1 MTRAATRTGA
11 GVLERDH
18 ELAVLSDVLRAAAS
32 EHGGVVW
39 VEGPAGIG
47 KTRLLDAARER
58 AAALGMTVL
67 AARAARLERDF
78 AFGVVRG
85 LFETLVVR
93 RHGLLAG
100 AARLAAP
107 VVTSGPATVPGD
119 AQKSD
124 TDGDTD
130 AGSALH
136 GLYWLTANLAD
147 GGPVL
152 LVVDDAHVADAAS
165 LRALAYLGRRVSELG
180 VAIVLGAQPPAVH
193 TASPLVD
200 ALREAETT
208 IVLRPAPLS
217 PDGIEALV
225 RWRFPGTPDPSFT
238 VACHE
243 VTGGNP
249 LLVHALLAAVAEAG
263 GDADR
268 AGAEAVAALAPAVVA
283 TFVARRLREAGT
295 EAARV
300 ARAVAL
306 LDGRAELRHVVA
318 VSGLDAAVV
327 AQGAQTLVGARL
339 LHPGRPL
346 TFAHSLFAQAVADG
360 TDPAER
366 HRGHHRAA
374 DALAADGAGAEL
386 VAAHLLHTEALGD
399 PAVVARLRD
408 AGRAALAKGVPETA
422 MTYLRRAV
430 AEPPPAPE
438 RPAVLHE
445 LGAATARVS
454 YREGVALLEEAFAVA
469 VHPHRRGLIAL
480 ELAHAL
486 SVTLAF
492 ERALAVLDEARAG
505 LDDGSDLA
513 SELAAATVGLAR
525 RDPARRAA
533 AAELTRTLRRD
544 GRLPRRGGPALLA
557 TTALE
562 ALQTETDTSAVDL
575 AHEALAATLREHT
588 PDPGV
593 ILPATMVLVAID
605 HLEPV
610 RACAESILAG
620 ARRRGS
626 SYDFIGASV
635 LRAQTR
641 YLQGELV
648 EAEADA
654 RLADALAV
662 EHEAHSARR
671 YTVAW
676 LLIVLVERGLAHEAA
691 EAHEALAASGVRGTT
706 AYLLA
711 ACGRVHLALGR
722 AAEAVDHFV
731 ACGERLAHRGIHHP
745 GRAALA
751 GRGGLGP
758 APSRSRGGGGR
769 RRRRGRPRRAA
780 LRRPARARHRAA
792 GPRPRERDDRAA
804 ARGGGAART
813 HAGAPRA
820 RAVAGRPGRRPAAR
834 QPPRRRAHRARRGPG
849 PRPALRRRRP
859 RRARRRGAARRGRA
873 PPADRR
879 ERGRRAHRQRAPGG
893 RARRRRAVE
902 PRRRPGPVRHHQD
915 RGDPPRARVPQARR
929 DRARRALRAP
939 ALTARV
945 DRRVVGVAVGEPP
958 ATVEAPEPVRDPQG
972 HRLRRAPVHPHDAA
986 LDARP

>member
-1 MTRAATRTGA
+1 MTRTATRTGE

-32 EHGGVVW
+32 ERGGLVW

-47 KTRLLDAARER
+47 KTRLLDAAREH

-85 LFETLVVR
+85 LFEGLVAR
-93 RHGLLAG
+93 RPGLLAG

-107 VVTSGPATVPGD
+107 VVSSGPATPPGD
-119 AQKSD
+119 AH
-124 TDGDTD
+124 DGDTD
-130 AGSALH
+130 AGGALH

-147 GGPVL
+147 AGPVL

-165 LRALAYLGRRVSELG
+165 LRAIAYLARRVSELG

-208 IVLRPAPLS
+208 TVLSPAPLS
-217 PDGIEALV
+217 RDGIEALV
-225 RWRFPGTPDPSFT
+225 RCRFPGSPDPSFT
-238 VACHE
+238 TACHE

-263 GDADR
+263 GEADR
-268 AGAEAVAALAPAVVA
+268 TGAETVTALAPAVVA

-295 EAARV
+295 EAATV

-318 VSGLDAAVV
+318 VSGLDPAVV
-327 AQGAQTLVGARL
+327 ARGAQTLVGAQL

-366 HRGHHRAA
+366 HRGHRRAA

-399 PAVVARLRD
+399 PAVVARLRE
-408 AGRAALAKGVPETA
+408 AGRAALAKGAPETA

-454 YREGVALLEEAFAVA
+454 YREGVALLEEAFAIA

-505 LDDGSDLA
+505 VDDGSDLA
-513 SELAAATVGLAR
+513 TELAAATVGLAR

-562 ALQTETDTSAVDL
+562 ALQTDTDASAVDL

-605 HLEPV
+605 HLAPV

-676 LLIVLVERGLAHEAA
+676 LLIVLVERGLAA
-691 EAHEALAASGVRGTT
+691 EAHEALAASGVRGST

-711 ACGRVHLALGR
+711 ARGRMHLALGR
-722 AAEAVDHFV
+722 AAEAVDDFV

-745 GRAALA
+745 GVLPWQAGVASALHRLGREAEAVAVADEAVRVARRFGAPRALGIALRV
-751 GRGGLGP
+751 RGLVSGMLEPLREAVVLLEPTP
-758 APSRSRGGGGR
+758 ARLELARSRVDLG
-769 RRRRGRPRRAA
+769 AA
-780 LRRPARARHRAA
+780 LRRANHRVDARTELAAGQDLARRCGADALVERAGEELRAA
-792 GPRPRERDDRAA
+792 GA
-804 ARGGGAART
+804 
-813 HAGAPRA
+813 
-820 RAVAGRPGRRPAAR
+820 
-834 QPPRRRAHRARRGPG
+834 
-849 PRPALRRRRP
+849 RP
-859 RRARRRGAARRGRA
+859 RRLAVSGA
-873 PPADRR
+873 D
-879 ERGRRAHRQRAPGG
+879 
-893 RARRRRAVE
+893 
-902 PRRRPGPVRHHQD
+902 
-915 RGDPPRARVPQARR
+915 
-929 DRARRALRAP
+929 
-939 ALTARV
+939 ALTASE
-945 DRRVVGVAVGEPP
+945 RRVAELAADGLSNRDVAQALFVTTK
-958 ATVEAPEPVRDPQG
+958 TVETHLGHAYRKLGVTGRDELAA
-972 HRLRRAPVHPHDAA
+972 RLP
-986 LDARP
+986 